1 MQEGAAMQAF
11 RRDRLLS
18 AAASAAIVGGGLAGL
33 VLGLGVELPLIP
45 ARAALTAITT
55 VPDRPPPHPP
65 EPTPTR
71 SAASAPKDSPAPE
84 GRRAEATAIVAP
96 PPRIVLPVTPPIV
109 AAPNPGAGSQSSQ
122 GAGST
127 GTGSGAGGRG
137 AGTGGGGDGGGDGSG
152 ANSGVAAYP
161 RQTAGR
167 IRFSDLPPD
176 LRKSRTGADIT
187 VRYRIGVDGRVS
199 GCTVVVSSGRAD
211 VDDGTCR
218 RITERFRFR
227 PARDARGNP
236 VPFLMTETHGW
247 DNVSDDEDEP

>member
-1 MQEGAAMQAF
+1 MQAF
-11 RRDRLLS
+11 RRDRLRS
-18 AAASAAIVGGGLAGL
+18 AAASAAVVGGGLAGL
-33 VLGLGVELPLIP
+33 VFGLGVDLPLIP

-55 VPDRPPPHPP
+55 LPDEPPPPA
-65 EPTPTR
+65 PTPTR
-71 SAASAPKDSPAPE
+71 SVASTPKDSPAPE
-84 GRRAEATAIVAP
+84 GRRAKATAIVAP

-109 AAPNPGAGSQSSQ
+109 AAPNPGTGSQSSQ
-122 GAGST
+122 GAGSA
-127 GTGSGAGGRG
+127 GSGSGAGGRG
-137 AGTGGGGDGGGDGSG
+137 AGTGGGGRGGDGAG
-152 ANSGVAAYP
+152 ANSGVATYP

-176 LRKSRTGADIT
+176 VRKSRTGADIT

-247 DNVSDDEDEP
+247 DNVSDSEDEP